1 MKLSVLTFSKDNQD
15 LLFNLI
21 KNVEDIASEI
31 IIIDSSS
38 QDVYLE
44 LKNKLKKIER

>member
-38 QDVYLE
+38 QDIYLE

>member
-1 MKLSVLTFSKDNQD
+1 MKLSVLTFSKDNRD

-38 QDVYLE
+38 QDIYLE

>member
-31 IIIDSSS
+31 IIIDNSS